1 MANLDIYLYRMT
13 HMVNI
18 PHILKYGITHSR
30 SSECNA
36 NYVAI
41 GDKSLISSR
50 NEYLLSN
57 GKEIGSYIPFYFFYR
72 MPMLYV
78 IQKGYNGVDRVE
90 PQEIVYCLLKI
101 KDVVERDLEFV
112 FTDGHAKNKL
122 SRVYLKTDVDCIDKI
137 LDWTA
142 IRSVSWKSETDIDL
156 KRRKEAEFLIEE
168 DVPAEIICGFVVYN
182 DEARRKL
189 TEYGISDNKIAIRPE
204 FYF

>member
-1 MANLDIYLYRMT
+1 
-13 HMVNI
+13 
-18 PHILKYGITHSR
+18 
-30 SSECNA
+30 
-36 NYVAI
+36 
-41 GDKSLISSR
+41 
-50 NEYLLSN
+50 
-57 GKEIGSYIPFYFFYR
+57 
-72 MPMLYV
+72 MLYV

-156 KRRKEAEFLIEE
+156 KRRKKRNSLLRKMYLQKLSVVLLFIMMKPEE
-168 DVPAEIICGFVVYN
+168 N
-182 DEARRKL
+182 
-189 TEYGISDNKIAIRPE
+189 
-204 FYF
+204 